1 MRIERCMAPQVWVHR
16 VGCCTTISQEVVCS
30 SINYFATLV
39 VNDSIFSARSNK
51 PSRNALYV
59 GGVKLAAT
67 RRCVQALGE
76 ISRSL
81 ACHLLSISL

>member
-1 MRIERCMAPQVWVHR
+1 MAPQVR
-16 VGCCTTISQEVVCS
+16 VYGVRCCTTITQEVVCS
-30 SINYFATLV
+30 SVNYFAAFV
-39 VNDSIFSARSNK
+39 VNDPIFCARSNK

-81 ACHLLSISL
+81 TCHLTSISL